1 MTATFVVAVL
11 TIESMNLPIFRDMYH
26 LNILLLKDVEN
37 IPKMYRHTL
46 GDRIVTTA
54 MNAYQQLQKAYDAQV
69 GLRKLY
75 AMEGFATG
83 LNKQDC
89 SADEAMASINSYLGL
104 LRHHA
109 TFNIRRRLLGKLDPR
124 WLKKLNNNK
133 YEKVTIKSSNDTE
146 KR

>member
-26 LNILLLKDVEN
+26 LNILLLNDVEN

-54 MNAYQQLQKAYDAQV
+54 MNAYQQLQKAYDAQA

-75 AMEGFATG
+75 AMEGFATE
-83 LNKQDC
+83 LNTLSAFLRMANELRAIPLKRATDLFVRIDAIKKQL
-89 SADEAMASINSYLGL
+89 SGW
-104 LRHHA
+104 RKA
-109 TFNIRRRLLGKLDPR
+109 TKGKT
-124 WLKKLNNNK
+124 KA
-133 YEKVTIKSSNDTE
+133 
-146 KR
+146 